1 MTAEKSFQLPVTELR
16 EKIVSKEVS
25 PVELVELYLNRID
38 KYDGTLNGYIT
49 VCRESAI
56 EQAKLAEAQLSNG
69 SDLGPL
75 FGIPYAIKDQVYTDG
90 ILTTNGST
98 IYGDFVP
105 DFNGTVEAKLK
116 AAGGILLGKLN
127 MSEFASGDASDHPY
141 GLPKNPWDITRN
153 AGTSSSGSGIAA
165 AADLSA
171 FVLGEDTGGSIRGP
185 AAFCGLAGIR
195 PSFGRVSRHGVFGAS
210 WSMDTV
216 GPLSRYVK
224 DSALV
229 LSIIAGYDANDPYS
243 SKEPVPK
250 YASLL
255 NTDISKLKI
264 GLIKQRMDP
273 SWGESDV
280 FDRFNVAVNDLKN
293 LGAEVVEVSLP
304 NIDYSAVASA
314 TLINIDASYLN
325 RSLIETSLSGF
336 DYNNQIRLLSGAMLP
351 AVVHKKINAIRE
363 IVRKE
368 ILDALQ
374 EVDVLVL
381 PTSPIIAPKIPVKK
395 GMDNT
400 QEMVDS
406 FGGRRQFTSPFNLAN
421 VPAMSVCCGF
431 SDGGMPVGMQIVSK
445 PFDEQTIFNV
455 AYAYESATD
464 WHKMRHNLDSL

>member
-1 MTAEKSFQLPVTELR
+1 MTADTSFQLPVTELR
-16 EKIVSKEVS
+16 DKIVRKEVS
-25 PVELVELYLNRID
+25 PVELVKLYLDRIE
-38 KYDGTLNGYIT
+38 KYDKTLNSYIT
-49 VCRESAI
+49 VCADSALRE
-56 EQAKLAEAQLSNG
+56 AKAAEEQLSQQQ
-69 SDLGPL
+69 DFGPL
-75 FGIPYAIKDQVYTDG
+75 FGIPYAIKDQVFTDG
-90 ILTTNGST
+90 ILTSNGST
-98 IYGDFVP
+98 IYSDFIP
-105 DFNGTVEAKLK
+105 QFNGTVEARLK
-116 AAGGILLGKLN
+116 SAGGILLGKLN

-141 GLPKNPWDITRN
+141 GLPKNPWDISRN

-165 AADLSA
+165 SADLSA

-195 PSFGRVSRHGVFGAS
+195 PSFGRVSRYGVFGAS

-229 LSIIAGYDANDPYS
+229 LSIIAGYDSNDPYS
-243 SKEPVPK
+243 SKQSVPQ
-250 YASLL
+250 YASSL
-255 NTDISKLKI
+255 NSDISKLKI
-264 GLIKQRMDP
+264 GLIKERMDP
-273 SWGESDV
+273 SWGEQDV

-293 LGAEVVEVSLP
+293 LGADVVEVSLP
-304 NIDYSAVASA
+304 NIDHSAVASA

-325 RSLIETSLSGF
+325 NELIRTSLSDF

-351 AVVHKKINAIRE
+351 AAVHKKINALRE

-368 ILDALQ
+368 ILQILE

-381 PTSPIIAPKIPVKK
+381 PTSPIVAPKIPVKK
-395 GMDNT
+395 GMEST
-400 QEMVDS
+400 QEMIDS

-431 SDGGMPVGMQIVSK
+431 SDAGMPVGMQIVSK
-445 PFDEQTIFNV
+445 PFAEQTIFDV

-464 WHKMRHNLDSL
+464 WHKMRPDLDTL

>member
-216 GPLSRYVK
+216 GPFC
-224 DSALV
+224 
-229 LSIIAGYDANDPYS
+229 
-243 SKEPVPK
+243 
-250 YASLL
+250 LL
-255 NTDISKLKI
+255 
-264 GLIKQRMDP
+264 
-273 SWGESDV
+273 
-280 FDRFNVAVNDLKN
+280 
-293 LGAEVVEVSLP
+293 
-304 NIDYSAVASA
+304 Y
-314 TLINIDASYLN
+314 
-325 RSLIETSLSGF
+325 
-336 DYNNQIRLLSGAMLP
+336 
-351 AVVHKKINAIRE
+351 
-363 IVRKE
+363 
-368 ILDALQ
+368 
-374 EVDVLVL
+374 
-381 PTSPIIAPKIPVKK
+381 TSPSPR
-395 GMDNT
+395 DL
-400 QEMVDS
+400 S
-406 FGGRRQFTSPFNLAN
+406 TSR
-421 VPAMSVCCGF
+421 
-431 SDGGMPVGMQIVSK
+431 MPS
-445 PFDEQTIFNV
+445 
-455 AYAYESATD
+455 SA
-464 WHKMRHNLDSL
+464 

>member
-1 MTAEKSFQLPVTELR
+1 MSADKYFQLPVTELR
-16 EKIVSKEVS
+16 DKIVAKEVS
-25 PVELVELYLNRID
+25 PVELVQLYLDRIE
-38 KYDGTLNGYIT
+38 KYDKTLNGYIT
-49 VCRESAI
+49 VCSESALD
-56 EQAKLAEAQLSNG
+56 QARNAEDKLTKG
-69 SDLGPL
+69 GDLGPL

-195 PSFGRVSRHGVFGAS
+195 PSFGRVSRYGVFGAS

-229 LSIIAGYDANDPYS
+229 LSVIAGHDPNDPYS
-243 SKEPVPK
+243 SKKSVPE

-255 NTDISKLKI
+255 NSDISKLKI
-264 GLIKQRMDP
+264 GLIKERLDP
-273 SWGESDV
+273 SWGETDV
-280 FDRFNVAVNDLKN
+280 FERFNVAVNDLKN
-293 LGAEVVEVSLP
+293 LGAQVVELSLP

-325 RSLIETSLSGF
+325 RGLIENQLSEF
-336 DYNNQIRLLSGAMLP
+336 DYNNQIRLLSGAILP

-363 IVRKE
+363 IVRNE
-368 ILDALQ
+368 ILDALEQ
-374 EVDVLVL
+374 VDVLIL

-395 GMDNT
+395 GMDNV

-431 SDGGMPVGMQIVSK
+431 SDGGMPVGLQIVGK
-445 PFDEQTIFNV
+445 PFDEQTIFDV

-464 WHKMRHNLDSL
+464 WHKMRPNLETF

>member
-1 MTAEKSFQLPVTELR
+1 M
-16 EKIVSKEVS
+16 
-25 PVELVELYLNRID
+25 
-38 KYDGTLNGYIT
+38 
-49 VCRESAI
+49 
-56 EQAKLAEAQLSNG
+56 
-69 SDLGPL
+69 
-75 FGIPYAIKDQVYTDG
+75 
-90 ILTTNGST
+90 
-98 IYGDFVP
+98 
-105 DFNGTVEAKLK
+105 
-116 AAGGILLGKLN
+116 
-127 MSEFASGDASDHPY
+127 
-141 GLPKNPWDITRN
+141 
-153 AGTSSSGSGIAA
+153 
-165 AADLSA
+165 SA

-195 PSFGRVSRHGVFGAS
+195 PSFGRVSRYGVFGAS

-243 SKEPVPK
+243 SKEPVPQ

-280 FDRFNVAVNDLKN
+280 FDRFNVAVNDLRN

-464 WHKMRHNLDSL
+464 WHKMRPNLDSL

>member
-1 MTAEKSFQLPVTELR
+1 M
-16 EKIVSKEVS
+16 
-25 PVELVELYLNRID
+25 
-38 KYDGTLNGYIT
+38 
-49 VCRESAI
+49 
-56 EQAKLAEAQLSNG
+56 
-69 SDLGPL
+69 
-75 FGIPYAIKDQVYTDG
+75 
-90 ILTTNGST
+90 
-98 IYGDFVP
+98 
-105 DFNGTVEAKLK
+105 
-116 AAGGILLGKLN
+116 
-127 MSEFASGDASDHPY
+127 
-141 GLPKNPWDITRN
+141 
-153 AGTSSSGSGIAA
+153 
-165 AADLSA
+165 
-171 FVLGEDTGGSIRGP
+171 
-185 AAFCGLAGIR
+185 
-195 PSFGRVSRHGVFGAS
+195 
-210 WSMDTV
+210 
-216 GPLSRYVK
+216 
-224 DSALV
+224 
-229 LSIIAGYDANDPYS
+229 
-243 SKEPVPK
+243 
-250 YASLL
+250 
-255 NTDISKLKI
+255 
-264 GLIKQRMDP
+264 
-273 SWGESDV
+273 
-280 FDRFNVAVNDLKN
+280 
-293 LGAEVVEVSLP
+293 VEVSLP

-464 WHKMRHNLDSL
+464 WHKMRPNLDSL